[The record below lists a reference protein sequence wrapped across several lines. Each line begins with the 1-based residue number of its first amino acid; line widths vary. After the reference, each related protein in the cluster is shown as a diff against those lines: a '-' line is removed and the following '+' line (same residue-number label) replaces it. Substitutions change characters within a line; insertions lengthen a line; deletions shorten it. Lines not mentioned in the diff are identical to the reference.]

1 MLTLPHLLSKQPTPQ
16 PLSSSAGPCCPQKVS
31 HVQAIA
37 YHPKYVGK
45 TQFTILLVLLSTI
58 VTPSGVAHEPKEYTI
73 LLTEQGMTPSSIPDD
88 VLVETDY
95 LFFIDVD
102 EGGGVSHRIQ
112 FDVDGDGIFDGTDD
126 ISTAWLTGSCELDE
140 NGSKVESDCKVAEAV
155 LLGPQNGILPG
166 NVSMRHQTQ
175 TNSTIT
181 DEYFSVVLSEDV
193 HVQNTPVIQ
202 PPNMQEYSENNQNDL
217 LVVVLF
223 ISIMGILAILPSLT
237 PRKNS

>member
-1 MLTLPHLLSKQPTPQ
+1 MLTSQHLLSKQPTPQ
-16 PLSSSAGPCCPQKVS
+16 PTSSSVGPCCPQKVS

-37 YHPKYVGK
+37 YHPKSVRK

-58 VTPSGVAHEPKEYTI
+58 TIPSGVAHESKEYTI
-73 LLTEQGMTPSSIPDD
+73 LLTEQGMTPSSVPDD
-88 VLVETDY
+88 ILVETDY

-102 EGGGVSHRIQ
+102 EREGVSHRIQ
-112 FDVDGDGIFDGTDD
+112 LDVDGDGIFDGTDD

-140 NGSKVESDCKVAEAV
+140 NGSKVESDCMVAEAL

-175 TNSTIT
+175 TNSTIS
-181 DEYFSVVLSEDV
+181 DEYFSVVFSEDA

-202 PPNMQEYSENNQNDL
+202 PPNMQENSEYNQNDM

-237 PRKNS
+237 SKE